1 MEIKGN
7 ANMQKPILPRRQFL
21 QGCSAAIAAMTGARL
36 TNLAFAK
43 QGEQTDTLV
52 VVFLRGGWDALN
64 VVPPISGDDRGFY
77 EKARPDIKITDLLQL
92 NDQFGLH
99 PALNPLYDLYQA
111 GKMGVVHA
119 VGLNHDTRSHFDA
132 QEYIELGT
140 PGSKSITSGW
150 ITRHLQQTGA
160 SSILPVMATNGSPT
174 SLLNF
179 VPTVNLNDPSDFSQ
193 WGNDL
198 VASQQ
203 AALRQ
208 MYKGDSIL
216 HRAGLR
222 TLEALNIVSPLVEK
236 EYQPSNGAFY
246 NDDELGQQ
254 LKTIAQM
261 IKLDAGLKV
270 AAVDFGGWDTHEYE
284 TDGNGGY
291 IADLLNQL
299 ASGLANF
306 YLDLDSGYTD
316 HLSVVV
322 ISEFGRRL
330 VQNESQG
337 TDHGHGSVMLALG
350 GNVNGGQVYGA
361 WPGLHNDQL
370 YDHADLAITTD
381 YRQILSE
388 LLSTRLG
395 NSNIEAVFPGF
406 SGNYNPLGLFRQS

>member
-1 MEIKGN
+1 MEIKV
-7 ANMQKPILPRRQFL
+7 NMQKPFLPRRQFL
-21 QGCSAAIAAMTGARL
+21 QGCSAAIAAMAGARL

-43 QGEQTDTLV
+43 QGDQTDTLV

-64 VVPPISGDDRGFY
+64 VVPPIAGDDRGFY

-160 SSILPVMATNGSPT
+160 SSILPVVATNNSPT

-179 VPTVNLNDPSDFSQ
+179 VPTVNLNDPADFSQ

-198 VASQQ
+198 VTSQQ
-203 AALRQ
+203 NALHQ
-208 MYKGDSIL
+208 MYQGEGIL
-216 HRAGLR
+216 HRAGAR

-236 EYQPSNGAFY
+236 DYQPSNGAVY

-299 ASGLANF
+299 AMGLSNF

-316 HLSVVV
+316 RLSVVV

-350 GNVNGGQVYGA
+350 GNVNGGQVHGQ

-381 YRQILSE
+381 YRQILGE

-406 SGNYNPLGLFRQS
+406 SGNYNPLGLFR

>member
-1 MEIKGN
+1 MKR
-7 ANMQKPILPRRQFL
+7 PILPRRQFL
-21 QGCSAAIAAMTGARL
+21 QGCSAAIASMAGARL

-43 QGEQTDTLV
+43 EDNSSDILV

-64 VVPPISGDDRGFY
+64 VVPPIGGDDRGFY
-77 EKARPDIKITDLLQL
+77 ELARPNIKITDLLQL

-99 PALNPLYDLYQA
+99 PSLAPLHDLYQA
-111 GKMGVVHA
+111 GKMGIVHA
-119 VGLNHDTRSHFDA
+119 VGLNYDTRSHFDA
-132 QEYIELGT
+132 QEFIELGT
-140 PGSKSITSGW
+140 PGMKNTTSGW
-150 ITRHLQQTGA
+150 ISRHLQTTGV
-160 SSILPVMATNGSPT
+160 SSILPVLSTSGQPT

-179 VPTVNLNDPSDFSQ
+179 TPTVNLDTPSDFSQ
-193 WGNDL
+193 WGNGDL
-198 VASQQ
+198 VGSQQ

-208 MYKGDSIL
+208 LYGGDTLL

-222 TLEALNIVSPLVEK
+222 TLDALNIVSPLVGQ
-236 EYQPSNGAFY
+236 EYQPSNGASY
-246 NDDELGQQ
+246 NDDELGRQ

-261 IKLDAGLKV
+261 IKLEAGLRV

-291 IADLLNQL
+291 IANLLNQL

-306 YLDLDSGYTD
+306 YLDLDSGYTNR
-316 HLSVVV
+316 LSVVV

-330 VQNESQG
+330 VQNESYG

-350 GNVNGGQVYGA
+350 GNVNGGQVLGT

-370 YDHADLAITTD
+370 YDHADLAVMTD
-381 YRQILSE
+381 YRQIMSE
-388 LLSTRLG
+388 LLSKRLG

-406 SGNYNPLGLFRQS
+406 SGSYNPLGLFR

>member
-1 MEIKGN
+1 MEIKV
-7 ANMQKPILPRRQFL
+7 NMQKPNLPRRQFL

-198 VASQQ
+198 VTSQQ

-236 EYQPSNGAFY
+236 EYQPANGAFY

-316 HLSVVV
+316 RLSVVV

>member
-1 MEIKGN
+1 M
-7 ANMQKPILPRRQFL
+7 ANQAFSRRQFL
-21 QGCSAAIAAMTGARL
+21 QGCSYAIASMAGARL
-36 TNLAFAK
+36 TNLGFSR
-43 QGEQTDTLV
+43 QENSSDTLV

-64 VVPPISGDDRGFY
+64 VVPPIQGDDRGFY
-77 EKARPDIKITDLLQL
+77 EKARPNIKITDLLQL

-99 PALNPLYDLYQA
+99 PSLGPLHDLYQA

-132 QEYIELGT
+132 QEFIELGT
-140 PGSKSITSGW
+140 PGLKNTTSGW
-150 ITRHLQQTGA
+150 ITRHLQETGV
-160 SSILPVMATNGSPT
+160 SSILPVLSTAGQPT

-179 VPTVNLNDPSDFSQ
+179 VPTVNLSTPADFSQ
-193 WGNDL
+193 WDNGL
-198 VASQQ
+198 LASQQ
-203 AALRQ
+203 NALRQ
-208 MYKGDSIL
+208 LYNGSSLL
-216 HRAGLR
+216 HRAGSR
-222 TLEALNIVSPLVEK
+222 TLDALGIVSPLVAQ
-236 EYQPSNGAFY
+236 EYQPSNGAYY

-261 IKLDAGLKV
+261 IKLEAGLRV

-291 IADLLNQL
+291 IADLLGSL

-316 HLSVVV
+316 RLSVVV

-330 VQNESQG
+330 VQNESYG

-350 GNVNGGQVYGA
+350 GNVNGGQVLGT

-370 YDHADLAITTD
+370 YDHADLAVTTD
-381 YRQILSE
+381 YRQVLSE
-388 LLSTRLG
+388 LLSKRLG
-395 NSNIEAVFPGF
+395 NTNIENIFPGF
-406 SGNYNPLGLFRQS
+406 GTNYSPLGLFK